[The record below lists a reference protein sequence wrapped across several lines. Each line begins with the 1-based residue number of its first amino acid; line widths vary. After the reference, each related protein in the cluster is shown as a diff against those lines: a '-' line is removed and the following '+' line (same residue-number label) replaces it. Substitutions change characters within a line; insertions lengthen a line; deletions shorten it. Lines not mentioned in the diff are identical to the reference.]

1 MQDRA
6 QTVIIGAGIA
16 GASIALHLARLG
28 RRDTLVLEQGE
39 LISGTTSHA
48 PGLIGQL
55 RSSASLTQLLAASV
69 ALYRTLELDGVRGFD
84 EIGSLRLASS
94 RARLEELRRQKAF
107 ADQCGLETHLL
118 TPEETVRQF
127 PLADRT
133 GIEGALLM
141 PTDGSATAPVLAG
154 AMIRDAQALGATFQ
168 NRTKVTGVDVRDGAV
183 RAVETDQ
190 GRVETETLVIAAGIW
205 SPVVGR
211 MAGAVIPLA
220 PFQHQYVE
228 TAPIAE
234 LAERTVPN
242 LRDPDNLVY
251 LRQKGT
257 SLVIGGYEKNPRPL
271 VTPIPRRDNP
281 TVLEFDRAHF
291 APLLAAAGGR
301 VPAVARA
308 EIVREVN
315 GLESFT
321 PDGGFL
327 LGPVPNLR
335 GVWTACGFCAHGVSG
350 GGGVGKYLA
359 EWIVAGQP
367 SIDLSG
373 MSLARFA
380 GRQLDEATVRQ
391 EATQIYST
399 YYDITPPVDAAR
411 H

>member
-6 QTVIIGAGIA
+6 QTVIVGGGIA

-28 RRDTLVLEQGE
+28 RRDTLVVEQGE

-94 RARLEELRRQKAF
+94 SARLDELRRQQAF

-118 TPEETVRQF
+118 SAEETVRQF
-127 PLADRT
+127 PLADHS

-154 AMIRDAQALGATFQ
+154 AMIRDARALGVTFQ
-168 NRTKVTGVDVRDGAV
+168 DHTLVTGIDITGGTV
-183 RAVETDQ
+183 RAVETDR

-211 MAGAVIPLA
+211 LAGTTIPLM

-234 LAERTVPN
+234 LAGRTAPN

-257 SLVIGGYEKNPRPL
+257 SLIIGGYEKNPRPF

-281 TVLEFDRAHF
+281 TVQTFDRAHF
-291 APLLAAAGGR
+291 APLLAAAGRR
-301 VPAVARA
+301 VPVVARA

-335 GVWTACGFCAHGVSG
+335 GLWTACGFCAHGVSG
-350 GGGVGKYLA
+350 GGGVGKHLA
-359 EWIVAGQP
+359 EWIVEGKP

-373 MSLARFA
+373 MSLERFA
-380 GRQLDEATVRQ
+380 GRQLDEAAVRQ
-391 EATQIYST
+391 QATHIYST
-399 YYDITPPVDAAR
+399 YYDITAPIDAAR